1 MDIRGRKMKKPPA
14 CVQCRK
20 RKIGCDRVKPICG
33 NCMKHNKMDC
43 FYPDVPGQ
51 YVPSSSSSSNTRQ
64 VANGPY
70 LNSYYASS
78 RRISKETAALLQKN
92 PELASLEQIRE
103 YNTRLQ
109 LLNAQNQLNNRTS
122 AANATLNQQNTQ
134 YIPKSVPSLESKPVT
149 SANEFS
155 TPLNWVQGPAIFH
168 MLTSP
173 YTQDEIINH
182 EMNFLKSRLLELQE
196 ITGKKITGVN
206 LDLKQDS
213 SPQIQ
218 SSQSNRSQEE
228 FLTVKKRK
236 LSEGDTT
243 DEEGKTATNNERR
256 SYLNE
261 FKDLDPQFLDTNKVF
276 NVFNCPITE
285 NDSNRLWLLPKNIN
299 KSSIFQTQYLIERDP
314 FLFKFFNELNT
325 LIEKHF
331 NESLHDL
338 LAKHNNTQHS
348 NSSIS
353 QLLKFPSQSVT
364 QNLISKY
371 LSTITETNSILPIL
385 KPKRLLP
392 IVEQLFPSNT
402 VNKPNSNELETVFQV
417 VNMSNDQLISLGFI
431 TLCLLVLF
439 ESLNSTVL
447 IPLRDDGHLQLF
459 NVLFNNLPSLKSN
472 LATLRFEMDKRS
484 MCNIDTLRFISLWK
498 YYQFVMTP
506 SSSSSVV
513 IDYDEDMHMA
523 CLLSLNHETQNQS
536 HILIWNFI
544 FKNYCWRHLFLG
556 QLPLLMS
563 EPFTNSTPIVD
574 PLLNNDF
581 ELIDFEVNLMKY
593 LQSKD
598 QQLSIGKI
606 IQLIKLLKTKN
617 VEVSQRCLTT
627 SSIINNIMDSLIY
640 RNSMLYLNFY
650 LLLQFET
657 LSDYTKFNEILND
670 FLELSRETLFFVF
683 SNLANIKFAGHEF
696 TFINKSIALL
706 QTLVL
711 MLLALY
717 QRSFE
722 STQKT
727 DGENVSHI
735 DQPESSHSNNDNN
748 KRIKNKNVIRLIIN
762 KIAMLLNDYTKN
774 CKKQNR
780 LIENLI
786 IKIKIISKYIKNL
799 EETKVP
805 SVSDSNHVTN
815 NGFTGISTD
824 QLVKLNHELN
834 KISESLIKTDFYEQ
848 RKKSTLSNGVTG
860 ITAAADNDLNL
871 GNLGLTK
878 ENFSEIFEAIRS

>member
-51 YVPSSSSSSNTRQ
+51 YVPSSSSSSSTRQ
-64 VANGPY
+64 VGNGPY
-70 LNSYYASS
+70 LSSYYASS
-78 RRISKETAALLQKN
+78 RRVSKETAALLQKN

-109 LLNAQNQLNNRTS
+109 LLNAQNQLNNRS
-122 AANATLNQQNTQ
+122 SVANATLNQQHTQ

-149 SANEFS
+149 SANESS

-182 EMNFLKSRLLELQE
+182 EMNFLKGRLLELQE
-196 ITGKKITGVN
+196 ITGKKVTGVN
-206 LDLKQDS
+206 LDIKQDFS
-213 SPQIQ
+213 LQIQ
-218 SSQSNRSQEE
+218 SSQSNRSQVE
-228 FLTVKKRK
+228 FLTIKKRK
-236 LSEGDTT
+236 MSDDDTT
-243 DEEGKTATNNERR
+243 DGEDKTTANDERR
-256 SYLNE
+256 SHLNE

-276 NVFNCPITE
+276 NVFNAAISR
-285 NDSNRLWLLPKNIN
+285 DISNTLWLLPKNIN
-299 KSSIFQTQYLIERDP
+299 KNSIFQIQYLVERDP
-314 FLFKFFNELNT
+314 FLFKFFNKLNT
-325 LIEKHF
+325 LIEKQF
-331 NESLHDL
+331 DERSRDL
-338 LAKHNNTQHS
+338 LTSS
-348 NSSIS
+348 NSTPDKSIIS
-353 QLLKFPSQSVT
+353 QFLKFPQQSVT
-364 QNLISKY
+364 QNLINKY

-402 VNKPNSNELETVFQV
+402 INKPNSNELETVFQV
-417 VNMSNDQLISLGFI
+417 TNLSNDQLTNLGFI
-431 TLCLLVLF
+431 TLCLLILF

-447 IPLRDDGHLQLF
+447 IPLRDEEHLQLF
-459 NVLFNNLPSLKSN
+459 NVLFNYLPSLKTN
-472 LATLRFEMDKRS
+472 LTILRFEIDKRS

-498 YYQFVMTP
+498 YYQFVITT
-506 SSSSSVV
+506 SSSVV
-513 IDYDEDMHMA
+513 IDYDEDMQMA

-536 HILIWNFI
+536 HVLIWNFI

-563 EPFTNSTPIVD
+563 EPFTNSTPIID

-581 ELIDFEVNLMKY
+581 ELIDFEMNLMKY

-598 QQLSIGKI
+598 QQLSIDKI
-606 IQLIKLLKTKN
+606 IQLIKVLKTKN
-617 VEVSQRCLTT
+617 IEVSQRCLTT

-657 LSDYTKFNEILND
+657 LQNASRFYEILDN

-696 TFINKSIALL
+696 TFINKSIAVLR
-706 QTLVL
+706 TLVS

-722 STQKT
+722 SSQTTNNEK
-727 DGENVSHI
+727 EN
-735 DQPESSHSNNDNN
+735 QLNQTESNHSSSDNN
-748 KRIKNKNVIRLIIN
+748 KRIKNKNVIHLIIN
-762 KIAMLLNDYTKN
+762 KIAMLLGDYTKN
-774 CKKQNR
+774 CKKQNK

-786 IKIKIISKYIKNL
+786 TKIKMISKYIKDL
-799 EETKVP
+799 EESKTP
-805 SVSDSNHVTN
+805 YIEDPDYATN
-815 NGFTGISTD
+815 NGFTGISAD
-824 QLVKLNHELN
+824 HLIKLNHELN

-848 RKKSTLSNGVTG
+848 RKNSAVVPGA
-860 ITAAADNDLNL
+860 TATVDSDANVENF
-871 GNLGLTK
+871 GLTK

>member
-70 LNSYYASS
+70 LNSYYAS
-78 RRISKETAALLQKN
+78 RRVSKETAALLQKN

-109 LLNAQNQLNNRTS
+109 LLNAQNQLNNRSS
-122 AANATLNQQNTQ
+122 AANATLNQQHTQ

-149 SANEFS
+149 SANESS

-182 EMNFLKSRLLELQE
+182 EMNFLKGRLLELQE

-213 SPQIQ
+213 SAQMQ
-218 SSQSNRSQEE
+218 SSHSNRNQEE
-228 FLTVKKRK
+228 FLTIKKRK
-236 LSEGDTT
+236 LSEDGVTDGD
-243 DEEGKTATNNERR
+243 GKPIPESERR
-256 SYLNE
+256 PHLNE

-276 NVFNCPITE
+276 NVFNSAISE
-285 NDSNRLWLLPKNIN
+285 EGRNRLWLLPKNIN
-299 KSSIFQTQYLIERDP
+299 KSSIFQIQYLIERDP
-314 FLFKFFNELNT
+314 FLFKFFNDLNI
-325 LIEKHF
+325 LIETQF
-331 NESLHDL
+331 NGPLHDL
-338 LAKHNNTQHS
+338 VAS
-348 NSSIS
+348 RNSIERNSGIS
-353 QLLKFPSQSVT
+353 QILKFPSQSIT
-364 QNLISKY
+364 QTLINKY

-402 VNKPNSNELETVFQV
+402 IIKSNSKDFETIFQV
-417 VNMSNDQLISLGFI
+417 FSVTNDQLLNLGFI
-431 TLCLLVLF
+431 TLCLLILF

-447 IPLRDDGHLQLF
+447 IPLRDDEHLQLF
-459 NVLFNNLPSLKSN
+459 NVLFNYLPLLKSN
-472 LATLRFEMDKRS
+472 LTTLRFEIEKRS
-484 MCNIDTLRFISLWK
+484 MCNIETLRFISLWK
-498 YYQFVMTP
+498 YYQFVMDT
-506 SSSSSVV
+506 SSSSSFV

-536 HILIWNFI
+536 HILTWNFI

-563 EPFTNSTPIVD
+563 EPFTNSTPIID

-598 QQLSIGKI
+598 QQLSIDKI
-606 IQLIKLLKTKN
+606 IQLIKLLKNKN
-617 VEVSQRCLTT
+617 IEVSQGCLTT
-627 SSIINNIMDSLIY
+627 PSIINNIMDSLIY

-657 LSDYTKFNEILND
+657 LKNYAKFNEILED

-696 TFINKSIALL
+696 TFINKSIVVL

-717 QRSFE
+717 QRSFDSSKRTNDANE
-722 STQKT
+722 ISEQT
-727 DGENVSHI
+727 DI
-735 DQPESSHSNNDNN
+735 HSNNDNS
-748 KRIKNKNVIRLIIN
+748 KRIKNKNVIHLIIN
-762 KIAMLLNDYTKN
+762 KIAMLLSDYTKN
-774 CKKQNR
+774 CKKQNK

-786 IKIKIISKYIKNL
+786 IKIKTISKYIKNL
-799 EETKVP
+799 EENKVTT
-805 SVSDSNHVTN
+805 SADSNYSIN
-815 NGFTGISTD
+815 NGFSGISAE
-824 QLVKLNHELN
+824 QLIKLNHELS

-848 RKKSTLSNGVTG
+848 RKNSTVSNGVLG
-860 ITAAADNDLNL
+860 AAAPVDSDANSDTF
-871 GNLGLTK
+871 GLTK
-878 ENFSEIFEAIRS
+878 ENFNEVFEAIRS